1 LVLIE
6 DMLKKSPNISK
17 DLQGKNLG
25 KDMEVL
31 WTNLG
36 ERADSEIEAHQV
48 EKKCLIASK
57 VPPNAPSKKCLKRID
72 ERIRFMD
79 TQIAYYTSMKQN
91 YEKALKE
98 YREKPQSPGHP
109 PGLNPE
115 AQHTKS
121 ISNGEFPER
130 NTE

>member
-1 LVLIE
+1 MVLIE

-57 VPPNAPSKKCLKRID
+57 VPPNAGGGFFSVKML
-72 ERIRFMD
+72 
-79 TQIAYYTSMKQN
+79 
-91 YEKALKE
+91 EKSSA
-98 YREKPQSPGHP
+98 G
-109 PGLNPE
+109 
-115 AQHTKS
+115 
-121 ISNGEFPER
+121 
-130 NTE
+130 